1 MSDVAARLR
10 SQKRGWAH
18 PGSSHDRV
26 VRTGLVVLPMGIGV
40 LGAFLVISPLLMGG
54 DVSFV
59 LDKNKVDI
67 SPERLRIDAAE
78 YRGSDEKGRP
88 FHLHAG
94 SALQRSSAEPIVR
107 LNDLAAEIRL
117 DDGPASIKA
126 DSGHYNMTSER
137 VAIDGPLKF
146 QTADGYVL
154 NTNNATV
161 DLKTRKLESGG
172 AVTGNTPSGVFS
184 ANKLTADLESRTVS
198 LEGRARLRIQPR
210 GAKRQ

>member
-18 PGSSHDRV
+18 PGSSHDRI
-26 VRTGLVVLPMGIGV
+26 VRTGLVVLPIGIGV
-40 LGAFLVISPLLMGG
+40 LGAFLVVAPLLMGG

-117 DDGPASIKA
+117 DDGPASIRA
-126 DSGHYNMTSER
+126 DTGHYNMSTER
-137 VAIDGPLKF
+137 VAVDGPLKF

-154 NTNNATV
+154 NTTNATV

-198 LEGRARLRIQPR
+198 LEGRARLRILPR
-210 GAKRQ
+210 RANRQ

>member
-18 PGSSHDRV
+18 PGSSHDRF
-26 VRTGLVVLPMGIGV
+26 VRAGLVVLPMGIGV

-54 DVSFV
+54 DVSFL

-78 YRGSDEKGRP
+78 YRGGDDKGRP

-94 SALQRSSAEPIVR
+94 SAVQRSSAEPIVR

-126 DSGHYNMTSER
+126 DSGHYNMSNQR

-146 QTADGYVL
+146 QAADGYVL
-154 NTNNATV
+154 NTTNATV

-172 AVTGNTPSGVFS
+172 AVTGSTPSGVFS
-184 ANKLTADLESRTVS
+184 ANKLTADLERRTVS

-210 GAKRQ
+210 RANR